1 MTKITEAT
9 IEDTTAHLAALR
21 QDIARLSESVSALLQ
36 NPAPGVAQHVSDAV
50 EEAKAKISSTAA
62 DMKSRV
68 NVAGG
73 EIEVSIERHPLT
85 AMLISFGVGMALGV
99 MTRARH

>member
-1 MTKITEAT
+1 MTKMTEAT

-36 NPAPGVAQHVSDAV
+36 NPAPGVAKQVSDAV
-50 EEAKAKISSTAA
+50 DDAKAKFSSTAA
-62 DMKSRV
+62 DVKSRM
-68 NVAGG
+68 NGAGG
-73 EIEVSIERHPLT
+73 EIEASIERHPLT